1 MDASTF
7 LRISST
13 ARAVPVGRAPKNHRR
28 KGGGAI
34 DQPQKEWGVN
44 GGFGADVPVSQ
55 ILSLFFKTRCAKD
68 GQITL

>member
-28 KGGGAI
+28 RVGGGI
-34 DQPQKEWGVN
+34 DQPQKERGVN
-44 GGFGADVPVSQ
+44 GGLGRMSLCLKFCRYFSKPGAPRMD
-55 ILSLFFKTRCAKD
+55 K
-68 GQITL
+68 